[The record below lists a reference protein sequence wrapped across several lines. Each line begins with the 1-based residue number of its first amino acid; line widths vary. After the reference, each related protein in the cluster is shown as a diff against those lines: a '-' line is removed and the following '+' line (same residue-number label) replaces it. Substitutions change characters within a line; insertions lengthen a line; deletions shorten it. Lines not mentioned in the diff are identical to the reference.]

1 MVSLGY
7 CPEWFFH
14 QSITLELVFALITFL
29 VAIFSFKIYNLSKE
43 KKAIWFGTGFLLF
56 SFSYFLQS
64 ILNIGILY
72 RLSETVDIVQKASNV
87 MNLGL
92 TALHIHMILMIAGL
106 VILTHISLKE
116 KSFRNLLLL
125 LAVTITP
132 IYFSQNAVFLF
143 FIISSI
149 LLGFLTLTYL
159 LNYRTNRKFNTYLVF
174 SAFLLLFLSNIHFVF
189 SFTDKIFYVIAHYF
203 ELFSYLLILTNLILV
218 LKK

>member
-14 QSITLELVFALITFL
+14 QSIGLELVFALITFL

-56 SFSYFLQS
+56 SISYFVQS
-64 ILNIGILY
+64 VLNIGILY
-72 RLSETVDIVQKASNV
+72 RLSETVEVVQKASSV
-87 MNLGL
+87 VSLGL
-92 TALHIHMILMIAGL
+92 TALHIHMILMITGL

-116 KSFRNLLLL
+116 KSFRNFLLL

-143 FIISSI
+143 FVISSI
-149 LLGFLTLTYL
+149 LLAFLALTYL
-159 LNYRTNRKFNTYLVF
+159 LNYTENRRFNTYLVF
-174 SAFLLLFLSNIHFVF
+174 SAFTLLFLSNIHFVF
-189 SFTDKIFYVIAHYF
+189 SVTDTIFYVIAHYF